1 MSECNFIET
10 DKTNLADQT
19 KYRLN
24 EITKIENYFIEEI
37 NQRKWCSKKLRKY
50 VAAFDYIEKILI
62 VLSATSGGV
71 SIISFTSILGAPV
84 GITSASFTLICF

>member
-1 MSECNFIET
+1 MNEI

-24 EITKIENYFIEEI
+24 EITEIENYFIEQI
-37 NQRKWCSKKLRKY
+37 SQRKTCSKKISKN
-50 VAAFDYIEKILI
+50 VAAFDYIDKVLI

-71 SIISFTSILGAPV
+71 CIIFL
-84 GITSASFTLICF
+84 